1 VTTRLGS
8 FLAVRWPGFAEFA
21 ADASVAGI
29 ESKLGTFGTACDE
42 EASQAGGDL
51 LDNPVKDTGESRLY
65 SFQSSSAALAA
76 ALGLRRRLEAA
87 GYPVAVGLHAGECQE
102 HGDTWIGVA
111 VREARALVDVTEAGE
126 TLVTEVFRLTLP
138 DSRPELTRDDVP
150 RDLAGNAWSVY
161 RLALHEGGE

>member
-1 VTTRLGS
+1 MTTRLGS

-29 ESKLGTFGTACDE
+29 ESKLGRFGEACDAVAVE
-42 EASQAGGDL
+42 AGGAL
-51 LDNPVKDTGESRLY
+51 LANPVKDTGESRLY
-65 SFQSSSAALAA
+65 SFQSSSAALDA
-76 ALGLRRRLEAA
+76 ALGVRRRLEAEGFPA
-87 GYPVAVGLHAGECQE
+87 AIGLHAGECQD

-111 VREARALVDVTEAGE
+111 VRETRALAAGTDAGE

-138 DSRPELTRDDVP
+138 DSRQELTRDEVP

-161 RLALHEGGE
+161 RLGTGE

>member
-1 VTTRLGS
+1 MTTRLGS

-29 ESKLGTFGTACDE
+29 ESKLTSFGAACDE
-42 EASQAGGDL
+42 EAVRAGGAL
-51 LDNPVKDTGESRLY
+51 LANPVKDTGESRLY

-76 ALGLRRRLEAA
+76 AEELRRRLKAA
-87 GYPVAVGLHAGECQE
+87 GFPAAIGLHAGECQD

-111 VREARALVDVTEAGE
+111 VREARALVAVVESGE
-126 TLVTEVFRLTLP
+126 TLLTEVFRLTLP
-138 DSRPELTRDDVP
+138 DTRPEIRREDVP

-161 RLALHEGGE
+161 RLAEE